1 MDIFKGIFSAQ
12 MIQKILKKFKQKFK
26 KAPPDDN
33 DLGKS

>member
-1 MDIFKGIFSAQ
+1 MDFFKGIFSAQ
-12 MIQKILKKFKQKFK
+12 KILQKFKQKFK